1 MTDADTLLRL
11 LDLESIR
18 ALKHRY
24 IRCMTQS
31 RWDEMETLLTPD
43 VKTAYSDGKYSFD
56 NRADLMAFLRGA
68 HDASQTHVLG
78 YWHVTMPE
86 IEFASPYEATGIWAM
101 YHFYLDKPALQQQE
115 MFAYYEDRYLK
126 VGERW
131 LISATGYRRVMEQT
145 FSRRDLPSMELL
157 AG

>member
-1 MTDADTLLRL
+1 MTDADALRRL
-11 LDLESIR
+11 LDLEAIR
-18 ALKHRY
+18 SLKHRY

-31 RWDEMETLLTPD
+31 RWDEMATLLTPD
-43 VKTAYSDGKYSFD
+43 VKTAYSDGKYSFG
-56 NRADLMAFLRGA
+56 NRDDLMIFLRGA

-86 IEFASPYEATGIWAM
+86 IGFTSATEATGIWAM

-115 MFAYYEDRYLK
+115 MFAYYDDIYRK
-126 VGERW
+126 VGEVW
-131 LISATGYRRVMEQT
+131 LIASTGYRRVMEQT
-145 FSRRDLPSMELL
+145 YSRRDLPSMELL